1 MTPFFSRAVRIE
13 WGHCDPAGIV
23 FAPRYFEMLTENTVR
38 LFEAAGLGLKRDM
51 LSSRSIVG
59 YPLLECRAKFLR
71 PCRYG
76 DDVVIETA
84 APKFGNSSFTVQ
96 SQITFEGTVCVEYQ
110 ETRVWA
116 MRDGEL
122 GIKSVPVP
130 GEVRAAFARRG

>member
-1 MTPFFSRAVRIE
+1 MTPFFSRSVRIE

-38 LFEAAGLGLKRDM
+38 LFESAGLGLKREM
-51 LSSRSIVG
+51 LSSRAIVG

-76 DDVVIETA
+76 DDVVIDTA
-84 APKFGNSSFTVQ
+84 APKFSNSSFSVE
-96 SQITFEGTVCVEYQ
+96 SQITLEGTVCVEYQ

-116 MRDGEL
+116 MRDGAL

-130 GEVRAAFARRG
+130 ADVRAAFARRG